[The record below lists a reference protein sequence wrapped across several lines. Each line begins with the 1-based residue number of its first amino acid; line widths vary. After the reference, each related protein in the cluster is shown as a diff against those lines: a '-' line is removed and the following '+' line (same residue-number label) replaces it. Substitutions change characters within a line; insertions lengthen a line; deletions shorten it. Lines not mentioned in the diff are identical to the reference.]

1 MNLSLLQGD
10 QSMSNSEKIQEL
22 SYKSTR
28 ETANIL
34 QVSLGTI
41 QKMVETG
48 ELIAWKTRGGHR
60 RILDLSI
67 DQQLAKRKELL
78 KHFCSKNFSILGIFK
93 DSSDA
98 LPFNE
103 HCLQFESKIQIN
115 AFFDMSEALMAAV
128 ELKPEIIY
136 LDQQLNS
143 IDQYHLI
150 HHLNKNVITCHIPVL
165 IHQNTYEQLTI
176 QTIEPASVNQ
186 GSSVNSPTYPHQ
198 HLFYYTDRLE
208 TLENIIKSALL
219 NKLL

>member
-1 MNLSLLQGD
+1 
-10 QSMSNSEKIQEL
+10 MSNSEKIQEL

-67 DQQLAKRKELL
+67 EQQLSKRKELL
-78 KHFCSKNFSILGIFK
+78 KHFCSKNFTILGVFR
-93 DSSDA
+93 DSHDA
-98 LPFNE
+98 LPFQE

-115 AFFDMSEALMAAV
+115 AYFDMSEALMAAV

-150 HHLNKNVITCHIPVL
+150 HHLNKNMITCNIPIL
-165 IHQNTYEQLTI
+165 IHQNTYQQLTSHPSDPI
-176 QTIEPASVNQ
+176 SPQQNTSI
-186 GSSVNSPTYPHQ
+186 NSPNPNQ
-198 HLFYYTDRLE
+198 NLFYYTDRLE
-208 TLENIIKSALL
+208 TLENVIKSALL